1 MKEHIKTVVVTG
13 ASSGFGEGAAKA
25 FADKGYRVW
34 GTMRDVVGRNSEK
47 RAALE
52 AYSSNVSV
60 IDMDVANDESVTA
73 GFATILDEGPVDVL
87 INNAGIM
94 YLGIT
99 EAFSVAQAHEQ
110 MNTNYYGVIRTT
122 RAVLPSMR
130 AARSGL
136 IINCSSLVGR
146 ISPPFFGTYAATKHA
161 LEGYSQSLRYELA
174 PFGVDVAIVQPG
186 PFGTGLL
193 ASGRPPA
200 LDDVLS
206 SYGDLAQVPPAM
218 AAQFAQML
226 ASDDAPDPQW
236 VVDVYLKLAEAPA
249 GQRPVRTQ
257 VGISWGVDEINGLTQ
272 PIQDHL
278 LEEMQLDALLG
289 RGASEPS

>member
-1 MKEHIKTVVVTG
+1 MNENSKKVVITG
-13 ASSGFGEGAAKA
+13 ASSGFGEGAVKA

-34 GTMRDVVGRNSEK
+34 GTMRDVGGRNADK

-52 AYSSNVSV
+52 AYSSKVSV
-60 IDMDVANDESVTA
+60 IDMDVASDGSVA
-73 GFATILDEGPVDVL
+73 DGFATILSEGPVDVL

-122 RAVLPSMR
+122 QAVLPSMR

-146 ISPPFFGTYAATKHA
+146 ISPPFFGTYTATKHA
-161 LEGYSQSLRYELA
+161 LEGYSQCLRYELA
-174 PFGVDVAIVQPG
+174 PFGVDVAIVEPG

-200 LDDVLS
+200 LDQVLS

-226 ASDDAPDPQW
+226 ASDGAPDPQW
-236 VVDVYLKLAEAPA
+236 VVDAYVKLDDMPA
-249 GQRPVRTQ
+249 GERPVRTQ
-257 VGISWGVDEINGLTQ
+257 VGISWGVDEINRLTQ
-272 PIQDHL
+272 PIQDQL
-278 LEEMQLDALLG
+278 LKEMQLDAVLG
-289 RGASEPS
+289 RVLP